1 MRPAIK
7 LSQGWLDARGW
18 SLAEGA
24 ALLEIDQANAVAA
37 GTADACPKCERPNTE
52 YQGWAFAPDPASANS
67 EHERGRAYILCI
79 CGALYWYAA
88 VDVLDA
94 PTEDARVRA
103 SSATITPGTGAL
115 QVEGQAPKIAEPL
128 PPGANNT
135 LDVANRIASQFR
147 PEFYAAIQA
156 QIDNNTSY
164 MLALRAHELH
174 RRKFI
179 AAFTE
184 PLGPPNPAQ

>member
-1 MRPAIK
+1 MRPVIK

-37 GTADACPKCERPNTE
+37 GTGDACPKCERPNTE
-52 YQGWAFAPDPASANS
+52 YQGWAFVPDPASANS

-94 PTEDARVRA
+94 PTEDLRVRSAA
-103 SSATITPGTGAL
+103 SMPTGTTIEPGTGWL
-115 QVEGQAPKIAEPL
+115 QIEGRAPETEIGAPAPPVPPEPL
-128 PPGANNT
+128 PPGVFVGT
-135 LDVANRIASQFR
+135 
-147 PEFYAAIQA
+147 
-156 QIDNNTSY
+156 
-164 MLALRAHELH
+164 
-174 RRKFI
+174 
-179 AAFTE
+179 
-184 PLGPPNPAQ
+184 PPVRYNSRWYQ